1 MFYVAENKNIMI
13 IVAMILIVIA
23 ELKNKSDVN

>member
-23 ELKNKSDVN
+23 QMEK